1 MNQLYQILFFVKRCS
16 KKIREWPESIDK
28 IGKEHYYQAKRTLV
42 ASGKESHGIRSIRKN
57 KKDL

>member
-1 MNQLYQILFFVKRCS
+1 MIQLYQILFFVKRCS

-28 IGKEHYYQAKRTLV
+28 SGKDHYYQAKRNPV
-42 ASGKESHGIRSIRKN
+42 ANGKESHGIQSIRKS